1 MAQRGMRIASFLS
14 VPRKQRE
21 DAMEQTI
28 KKELENA
35 ASKGAGTFRRFARTV
50 TGKAGDLAE
59 RVSTSADS
67 AIDTL
72 GERIGDVGESISDRT
87 SGMGWMERAGHAV
100 AGGLQDAGRY
110 MKRQNLRGMVM
121 DVGGV
126 MRRNP
131 GKTILVG
138 LGVGYLIARWMRD

>member
-1 MAQRGMRIASFLS
+1 
-14 VPRKQRE
+14 
-21 DAMEQTI
+21 MEHTI

-35 ASKGAGTFRRFARTV
+35 ATKGTGTLRRFAKSV

-59 RVSTSADS
+59 RVTTSADS
-67 AIDTL
+67 ALDTL
-72 GERIGDVGESISDRT
+72 GERIGDVGESISERT
-87 SGMGWMERAGHAV
+87 SGMGWLERAGRSV
-100 AGGLQDAGRY
+100 AGGLQDAGKY
-110 MKRQNLRGMVM
+110 MTRQNLRGMVM

>member
-1 MAQRGMRIASFLS
+1 
-14 VPRKQRE
+14 
-21 DAMEQTI
+21 MEQTF
-28 KKELENA
+28 KTELENA
-35 ASKGAGTFRRFARTV
+35 ANKGAGTFRRFAKKV
-50 TGKAGDLAE
+50 SGKAGDLAE

-72 GERIGDVGESISDRT
+72 GEKIGDVGESISDRT
-87 SGMGWMERAGHAV
+87 SGMGWMERTGRTV

-110 MKRQNLRGMVM
+110 LKRQNLRGMVM

-131 GKTILVG
+131 GKTVLVG
-138 LGVGYLIARWMRD
+138 IGVGYLIARWMRD